1 MSEDAKTYKARR
13 GGGEFKQFPDKLEK
27 LKELFEKM
35 GSKHDRA
42 LSNITVTNYVNKL
55 NKLSTIVLGHG
66 YNGSN
71 NWLTDSNR
79 VIGALRKHELSGK
92 KDFLSPVVKLLKHI
106 DAPQDI
112 ISAYQK
118 AMSEFK
124 DDEYSVRRKNKAS
137 QEHVDKA
144 LPYEEIIQKIND
156 YKVVDDTTLIY
167 KLICAMYFQNT
178 LVPRNDLPTM
188 KLVSTSKKVSQMNPE
203 FNYITIDKAGTPID
217 VIMKNYKSR
226 ATYGTQKFPITDVVK
241 ALLKQYFQVFGKR
254 PGDFLFVMR
263 DGQPFK
269 KPNFIDLIGNATEAV
284 LGKRMSADIIR
295 QIQITHYYN
304 QHAKSI
310 EEDEH
315 DSLRYLHSSAIHK
328 EYLRTNLPQGDS
340 D

>member
-1 MSEDAKTYKARR
+1 MTDEAKLYRARR

-27 LKELFEKM
+27 LRELFQKM

-42 LSNITVTNYVNKL
+42 LSQITITNYVNKL

-71 NWLTDSNR
+71 NWLTDADK
-79 VIGALRKHELSGK
+79 VIEKLRKEKLSGK

-106 DAPQDI
+106 DVPVDI
-112 ISAYQK
+112 ISKYQK

-124 DDEYSVRRKNKAS
+124 DAEYDVRRKNKAS
-137 QEHVDKA
+137 DDNVDKA
-144 LPYEEIIQKIND
+144 LPYNEILQKIND
-156 YKVVDDTTLIY
+156 YKVEDDTTLIY

-203 FNYITIDKAGTPID
+203 FNYITIDKAGTPVDI
-217 VIMKNYKSR
+217 VMKNYKSR
-226 ATYGTQKFPITDVVK
+226 ATYGTQKFPITEPVK
-241 ALLKQYFQVFGKR
+241 VLLKQYFQKFGKR
-254 PGDFLFVMR
+254 AGDFLFVMR

-304 QHAKSI
+304 QRATSI
-310 EEDEH
+310 EED
-315 DSLRYLHSSAIHK
+315 DADAMRYLHSSAIHK
-328 EYLRTNLPQGDS
+328 EYLRTNLPQDS